1 LDARPV
7 LRLLEATQTLPSRCK
22 HLAVFSDIC
31 KTYKFTNLDNVFFA
45 VQDILDPS
53 MPREA
58 RHYVFEFMLACIVG
72 QYAELGMARVTFYS
86 FLRNY
91 TYWED
96 FNDMFRV
103 LSALCKGGRDVS
115 GFEKNV
121 SKLLIHWLDV
131 TLDRYDKIIPTA
143 AAAVTTADL
152 NDNNNNS
159 NTNNMTNNN
168 NTIPYLSDIL
178 HLLTNTCKFNFALF
192 EESEVTHMIEATH
205 EAFFQSQDKN
215 DINACLE
222 FADIVVRYRFV
233 PFNALTPFLDMLCAA
248 VVLPDHAQPTLCWPI
263 FSNLL
268 RSHCAHSAIL
278 ALCKFLEHRTE
289 TENPARGAIVL
300 LSETA
305 WGRNN
310 RVGSETYLVSDS
322 VLLLYLK
329 KCATQQNDTINAS
342 ILSSLILLVEN
353 HNTVSLMDWE
363 TVWDI
368 VDVCTLNMVSV
379 LGDGPLFHQKHQSL
393 ATEQY
398 IKWIQLVM
406 SQYSQKTYKGPV
418 VRFMNVLYALKR
430 YASEETACILL
441 DYYVMEHL
449 LLPSSEDWIDL
460 LQDITETFF
469 IHTHA
474 PTIVRARML
483 DIVTSVCEAVKDL
496 YSDEINEKMV
506 VPMMEK
512 LYLESDPEIRQRAID
527 LIVASLD
534 DCKNTHVF
542 DKLLGILREC
552 ARCHCH
558 VANDDPRQ
566 RAKKSLFHES
576 GTDQSCLGVSPTLG
590 LCDLF
595 QRFLPTTNGELCK
608 KTFDVITD
616 IANDK
621 SDLNCPFGGPKLV
634 ALDLLLRLRCPTN
647 HHLYLVHDSKL

>member
-1 LDARPV
+1 MAGNSNKQPNNWLSNILRPRASSITVESCLNLPNSDPSTPLDARPV
-7 LRLLEATQTLPSRCK
+7 LPLLEATQTLPSRCK

-31 KTYKFTNLDNVFFA
+31 KSYKFTNLDNVFFA

-131 TLDRYDKIIPTA
+131 ILD
-143 AAAVTTADL
+143 
-152 NDNNNNS
+152 
-159 NTNNMTNNN
+159 
-168 NTIPYLSDIL
+168 SDIL

-205 EAFFQSQDKN
+205 EAFFQSQHKD
-215 DINACLE
+215 DMNACLE

-233 PFNALTPFLDMLCAA
+233 PFSALTPFLDMLCAA
-248 VVLPDHAQPTLCWPI
+248 VMLPDHHSSTLCWPI

-278 ALCKFLEHRTE
+278 TLCKFLENRSDA
-289 TENPARGAIVL
+289 ENLVKGAIVL

-305 WGRNN
+305 WGKKNK
-310 RVGSETYLVSDS
+310 VGSDTYMVSDS
-322 VLLLYLK
+322 VLLVYLK
-329 KCATQQNDTINAS
+329 RGAKLQNDTINAS
-342 ILSSLILLVEN
+342 ILSSLALLLEN
-353 HNTVSLMDWE
+353 PNTVSLMDWE
-363 TVWDI
+363 AIWDI
-368 VDVCTLNMVSV
+368 VDVCTLHVVTV
-379 LGDGPLFHQKHQSL
+379 LGEGPLFHQRHHQSPG
-393 ATEQY
+393 TEQY

-406 SQYSQKTYKGPV
+406 SQYNAKTYKGPV

-430 YASEETACILL
+430 FASEETACILL

-469 IHTHA
+469 IHTHVS
-474 PTIVRARML
+474 TIVRVRML
-483 DIVTSVCEAVKDL
+483 DIVTSVCEAVKDF
-496 YSDEINEKMV
+496 YSEEINEKMV

-534 DCKNTHVF
+534 DCKKSDVF
-542 DKLLGILREC
+542 DTLLGILREC
-552 ARCHCH
+552 ARCHCD
-558 VANDDPRQ
+558 VANEEPRQ
-566 RAKKSLFHES
+566 RSNKKSLFHES
-576 GTDQSCLGVSPTLG
+576 GTDQRCLGVSPTLG

-595 QRFLPTTNGELCK
+595 QRFLPTLDGELCK
-608 KTFDVITD
+608 KIFDVITD

-647 HHLYLVHDSKL
+647 HHLYLVHD